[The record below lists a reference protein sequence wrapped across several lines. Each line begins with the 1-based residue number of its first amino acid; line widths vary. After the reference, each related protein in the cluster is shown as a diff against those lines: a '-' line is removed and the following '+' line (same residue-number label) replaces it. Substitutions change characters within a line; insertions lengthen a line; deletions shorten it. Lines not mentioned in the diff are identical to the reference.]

1 MVYSMDMRQDTVM
14 TYSRETEEP
23 AGPARWAVCSRRGG
37 SSRRLAAWQWDNA
50 GYCKSC
56 SSQRARKG
64 HGFRVAHFLLFL
76 DTQKGNEMKGKQESL
91 LSAPRE
97 VKGQDSFSSEEMT
110 QQLKI
115 LWVVAVFSLFRTTEL
130 RNRIT
135 LWKPKDITFNA
146 AKGSIKDVTIWKKGL
161 GKLTL

>member
-1 MVYSMDMRQDTVM
+1 
-14 TYSRETEEP
+14 
-23 AGPARWAVCSRRGG
+23 
-37 SSRRLAAWQWDNA
+37 
-50 GYCKSC
+50 
-56 SSQRARKG
+56 
-64 HGFRVAHFLLFL
+64 
-76 DTQKGNEMKGKQESL
+76 MKGKQESL

-146 AKGSIKDVTIWKKGL
+146 AKGSIKDVTI
-161 GKLTL
+161 